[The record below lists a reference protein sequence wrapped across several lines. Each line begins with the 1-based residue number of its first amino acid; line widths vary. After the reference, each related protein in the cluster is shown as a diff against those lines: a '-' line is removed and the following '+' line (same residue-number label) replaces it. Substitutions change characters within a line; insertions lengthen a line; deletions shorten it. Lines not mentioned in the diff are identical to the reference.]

1 MEFLILLLQTLH
13 NLLRWGVIIF
23 GLIAIVRAFG
33 GWLGK
38 KAFGQADNRAGMLYT
53 ALFDTQLLLGFLLY
67 FYRGW
72 VSVLFGDFASAVT
85 NPGTRF
91 FALEHFLLMLAAA
104 VIAHIGRSSARKA
117 GEDAGKHRR
126 LAVWYT
132 LSFVLLLAAVP
143 WPFLS
148 YGRPLLRLF
157 GLQF

>member
-1 MEFLILLLQTLH
+1 MDFLILLLQTLH
-13 NLLRWGVIIF
+13 NLLRWAVILFGV
-23 GLIAIVRAFG
+23 IAIVRAFK
-33 GWLGK
+33 GWLAK
-38 KAFGQADNRAGMLYT
+38 KSFDLADNQAGMLYT
-53 ALFDTQLLLGFLLY
+53 SLFDVQLLFGFLLY

-72 VSVLFGDFASAVT
+72 VNVLFGDFANAIS

-104 VIAHIGRSSARKA
+104 VVAHVGRSSAKKA
-117 GEDAGKHRR
+117 SEDAARHRR
-126 LAVWYT
+126 LAIWFGF
-132 LSFVLLLAAVP
+132 SFLILLAAVP

>member
-1 MEFLILLLQTLH
+1 MDFLIQLLQTLH
-13 NLLRWGVIIF
+13 NLLRWAVIIL
-23 GLIAIVRAFG
+23 GLIAIVRAFN

-38 KAFGQADNRAGMLYT
+38 KSFDLTNNQVGMLYT
-53 ALFDTQLLLGFLLY
+53 SLFDVQLLFGFLLY

-72 VSVLFGDFASAVT
+72 INVLFGDFASAVS

-104 VIAHIGRSSARKA
+104 VVAHVGRSSARKA
-117 GEDAGKHRR
+117 GEDAAKHRR
-126 LAVWYT
+126 LAIWFS
-132 LSFVLLLAAVP
+132 LSLLILLAAVP